1 MSFQL
6 NNEQQMAIYDS
17 LFLLTGRE
25 IKHLKGSWAEIF
37 SKKIFPFIDEGRF
50 SVLYSDNPAT
60 RPNNPAN
67 VYFGL
72 LILRDIFNQSDEEAL
87 NSLMFDLRYQ
97 YALHTTSFKEQPV
110 CVRTRT
116 GRPVS
121 KNSLTNFR
129 SAVYKYNQE
138 HGVDLI
144 QEEIESHA
152 QQFSKL
158 LKIEGKTIRMD
169 SLMVS
174 SSCRK
179 LSRLE
184 IIYSACACSH
194 ADRSTVARLIKVID
208 KNILPESFKPYLEE
222 SHYNDTIYRL
232 KDKDLNSKIKRVLK
246 DGLKLYFLSR
256 KDKEIS
262 KTEEFKLL
270 SRMLKEQTRKGKI
283 KTSLE
288 IAPDSLQNPTDP
300 DATYRK
306 KGKKK
311 HIGYTVNLVEKFD
324 DKHRMITGYDLK
336 KNTYSDQKFAKDTI
350 SKLPVEK
357 DGVTALVDGAY
368 YSEDIAK
375 KAEAKG
381 IQMVPTNLVGGG
393 KNSNSDKFEID
404 EKEHLVKK
412 CPSGHQPITSTFKEG
427 SYRAHFDQKHCSN
440 CPLRK
445 DCSVV
450 KQKKS
455 YLFKVSETKLHRCQL
470 IAKMGTS
477 EYKELAKKRAGIEG
491 LPSVLRR
498 RYKIDHLPVR
508 GEVRVKVWLGFKIS
522 AINCKRL
529 IKGLI
534 STPIPELSTL
544 SYNHLFS
551 LFSFQRASRVKFAA

>member
-1 MSFQL
+1 
-6 NNEQQMAIYDS
+6 MAINDALLS
-17 LFLLTGRE
+17 LTERE
-25 IKHLKGSWAEIF
+25 VKYLKNSWAETF
-37 SKKIFPFIDEGRF
+37 SKKIFPFIEEDRF
-50 SVLYSDNPAT
+50 SVLYSNNPAS

-72 LILRDIFNQSDEEAL
+72 LILRELFNQSDEEAL

-110 CVRTRT
+110 
-116 GRPVS
+116 S

-129 SAVYKYNQE
+129 AAVYSYNQE
-138 HGVDLI
+138 HGIDLI

-184 IIYSACACSH
+184 IIYS
-194 ADRSTVARLIKVID
+194 TVKRLIKVID
-208 KNILPESFKPYLEE
+208 QNTPLPENFKPYLEE
-222 SHYNDTIYRL
+222 DHYNDTIYRAR
-232 KDKDLNSKIKRVLK
+232 DKDLNSKIKRVLK
-246 DGLKLYFLSR
+246 DALKLYSLYR
-256 KDKEIS
+256 NTPIN

-270 SRMLKEQTRKGKI
+270 SRLLKEQTRKGRI
-283 KTSLE
+283 KPSKE
-288 IAPDSLQNPTDP
+288 ISPDSLQNPTDP

-324 DKHRMITGYDLK
+324 DKNRMITNYDLK

-350 SKLPVEK
+350 KKLDK
-357 DGVTALVDGAY
+357 GTTALIDGAY
-368 YSEDIAK
+368 FSEEINKEAK
-375 KAEAKG
+375 AKG
-381 IQMVPTNLVGGG
+381 IKMVPTNLVGGG
-393 KNSNSDKFEID
+393 KNSNSAKFEID

-412 CPSGHQPITSTFKEG
+412 CPSGHKPIHSTFKEG
-427 SYRAHFDQKHCSN
+427 SYRAHFNQKHCSH

-455 YLFKVSETKLHRCQL
+455 YLFKVSEKTLHRCQL
-470 IAKMGTS
+470 ITRMGTP
-477 EYKELAKKRAGIEG
+477 EYQELARKRAGIEAI
-491 LPSVLRR
+491 PSILRR
-498 RYKIDHLPVR
+498 RYKVDHLPVR
-508 GEVRVKVWLGFKIS
+508 GEVRSKVWLGFKIS

-534 STPIPELSTL
+534 NRPIPELSTL
-544 SYNHLFS
+544 LYNHLFP
-551 LFSFQRASRVKFAA
+551 LFSFQRTYRVKFAA

>member
-25 IKHLKGSWAEIF
+25 IKHLKGSWAETF
-37 SKKIFPFIDEGRF
+37 SKKIFPFIDEDRF

-72 LILRDIFNQSDEEAL
+72 LILREVFNQSDEEAL
-87 NSLMFDLRYQ
+87 NALMFDIRYQ
-97 YALHTTSFKEQPV
+97 YALHTTSFQEQ
-110 CVRTRT
+110 
-116 GRPVS
+116 PVS

-129 SAVYKYNQE
+129 AAVYSYNQE

-184 IIYSACACSH
+184 IIYS
-194 ADRSTVARLIKVID
+194 TVRRLIKVID
-208 KNILPESFKPYLEE
+208 QNRLAENFKPYLEE
-222 SHYNDTIYRL
+222 DHYNDTIYRSR
-232 KDKDLNSKIKRVLK
+232 DKDLNSKIKRVLK
-246 DGLKLYFLSR
+246 DGLRLHHLYR
-256 KDKEIS
+256 KNKEIS

-270 SRMLKEQTRKGKI
+270 SRMLKEQTRKGSI
-283 KTSLE
+283 KSSKTIS
-288 IAPDSLQNPTDP
+288 PDSLQNPTDP

-311 HIGYTVNLVEKFD
+311 HLGYTVNLVEKFD
-324 DKHRMITGYDLK
+324 AKNRMITGYDLK
-336 KNTYSDQKFAKDTI
+336 KNTYSDQKFAQDTI
-350 SKLPVEK
+350 IKLTVEK
-357 DGVTALVDGAY
+357 DETTLLVDGTY

-375 KAEAKG
+375 KAEVKG
-381 IQMVPTNLVGGG
+381 IKMVPTNLVGGG
-393 KNSNSDKFEID
+393 KNSNSAKFEID

-412 CPSGHQPITSTFKEG
+412 CPSGHKPIHSTFKEG
-427 SYRAHFDQKHCSN
+427 SYRAHFNQKHCSH

-455 YLFKVSETKLHRCQL
+455 YLFKVSETKLHRSQL

-477 EYKELAKKRAGIEG
+477 KYQDLARKRAGIEG
-491 LPSVLRR
+491 IPSTLRR

-508 GEVRVKVWLGFKIS
+508 GEVRSKVWLGFKIS

-529 IKGLI
+529 IKGLMNR
-534 STPIPELSTL
+534 PIPELSTL
-544 SYNHLFS
+544 LYNHLFS
-551 LFSFQRASRVKFAA
+551 LFSFQRTYRVKFAA